1 MGWLAGYHNSIG
13 ECHDAI
19 RTTWAEARDVMVDEL
34 DQRIMALEVEPSD
47 GGNEEELDDLR
58 AARAHFA
65 SLEPDDEGAADASCL
80 TFVLVSDS
88 VLSVR
93 DAIEVLAAEASRAA
107 LPMNEPLFPLGQLVA
122 TPGAIEVMERL
133 GIIPL
138 ALLSRHVSGDWGDI
152 DSEDKGL
159 NEQAL
164 ETGERIFSVY
174 GPEGNDRLW
183 VITEADRS
191 ATTILRPED
200 Y

>member
-1 MGWLAGYHNSIG
+1 MAWVAGYHNSVG

-34 DQRIMALEVEPSD
+34 DQRIMALEVEPSE

-80 TFVLVSDS
+80 TFVVVPDS

-93 DAIEVLAAEASRAA
+93 DGIEVLAEMARRAA
-107 LPMNEPLFPLGQLVA
+107 LPMTGPLFPLGQMVA
-122 TPGAIEVMERL
+122 TPGATRVMERL

-138 ALLSRHVSGDWGDI
+138 ALLCRHVSGDWGDI
-152 DSEDKGL
+152 DPEDKGL
-159 NEQAL
+159 NDHAL
-164 ETGERIFSVY
+164 ETGERILSVY
-174 GPEGNDRLW
+174 GAESDRLW

>member
-1 MGWLAGYHNSIG
+1 M
-13 ECHDAI
+13 
-19 RTTWAEARDVMVDEL
+19 
-34 DQRIMALEVEPSD
+34 P
-47 GGNEEELDDLR
+47 
-58 AARAHFA
+58 
-65 SLEPDDEGAADASCL
+65 SCL
-80 TFVLVSDS
+80 TFVLVPDS

-93 DAIEVLAAEASRAA
+93 DDIEVLAEAASQAA
-107 LPMNEPLFPLGQLVA
+107 LSMTGPLFPLGQMVA

-152 DSEDKGL
+152 DPEDKGL
-159 NEQAL
+159 NEAGPRDRRTHL
-164 ETGERIFSVY
+164 LRLRPRER
-174 GPEGNDRLW
+174 RLW